1 MALKSQV
8 IFKRR
13 NAEKLLSAVGEVAGT
28 TSSNFMSRHIL
39 DQEVAV
45 PHPYSS
51 AHSLK
56 WVTVSLYLAIVFFL
70 DRRPNLQISVLQSAV
85 ELLAYHCIVVIKRSS
100 MVPPSRAQPFVKVGG
115 TYPMVLAPLEKPFP
129 WYWSLVPVTCYL
141 F

>member
-56 WVTVSLYLAIVFFL
+56 WVTESLYLAMAFSWT
-70 DRRPNLQISVLQSAV
+70 DRRPNLQIEFNFCPAV
-85 ELLAYHCIVVIKRSS
+85 RS
-100 MVPPSRAQPFVKVGG
+100 RIIGI
-115 TYPMVLAPLEKPFP
+115 
-129 WYWSLVPVTCYL
+129 
-141 F
+141 